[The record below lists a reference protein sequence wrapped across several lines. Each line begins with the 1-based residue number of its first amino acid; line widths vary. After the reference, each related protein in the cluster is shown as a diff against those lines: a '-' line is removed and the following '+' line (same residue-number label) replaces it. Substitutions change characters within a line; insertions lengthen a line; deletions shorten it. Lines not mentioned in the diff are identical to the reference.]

1 MADEFPF
8 EISPMFEG
16 ERVRKDDMYVELA
29 GPKSKGFELVN
40 AVETDEI
47 EDGKFT
53 LIGPDISDMEEGGR
67 YPLAMIYRIA
77 GELVEPDLEAIVE
90 RRNHDFQNYI
100 QGVMHLNQ
108 RYDVWLRINKD
119 SIAKGLN
126 SFEDIAKA
134 TMMLFTNELP
144 FIEKIEATYITD
156 MEKVEEE
163 LAKAMERY
171 AARDERTRNLHDED
185 VDTFYGCSLCQSFA
199 PTSVCVIT
207 PDRIALCGAIN
218 WFDGRAAAKVD
229 PEGPQFPI
237 EKGELLDEI
246 GGEYSGVNEVAQKLS
261 GGEYNRIKIHSF
273 FEFPHTSCGCFEV
286 VGFYMPEVDG
296 IGWVDRDYT
305 GMAPNGLAFSTMAG
319 QTGGGKQVIGFLG
332 VGVNYFRSPKFIQAD
347 GGWNRVVWMP
357 KVLKDK
363 VLADIPAEI
372 VDKVAT
378 EEDAQDLD
386 TLKEFLNEKDH
397 PVVKNWVADEDE
409 EVDEDEESTGTS
421 TAMPVFGM
429 PDPAMQLNIPPM
441 TGGGS
446 GGIKITAGDVP
457 ESSLSAFPSRSNLAM
472 SSSNG
477 TMPATSSPNSCAY
490 LLSRSRFSGVTLLNI
505 TNICR
510 TFRSSSFSMSRIRS
524 AVLSPRLEPSVTTT
538 SSSTSRIIPR
548 LRCSRPAAVSMIT
561 RS

>member
-53 LIGPDISDMEEGGR
+53 LIGPDISDIEEGGR

-246 GGEYSGVNEVAQKLS
+246 GGEYSGVNETAMSLS

-296 IGWVDRDYT
+296 IGWVDRDFT

-357 KVLKDK
+357 KFLKDK

-386 TLKEFLNEKDH
+386 TLKEFLREKDH
-397 PVVKNWVADEDE
+397 PVVKNWGADEDE
-409 EVDEDEESTGTS
+409 EVDEDEQSTGTS
-421 TAMPVFGM
+421 TSMQAFGM
-429 PDPAMQLNIPPM
+429 PDTAMLQNFPPM

-446 GGIKITAGDVP
+446 GGIKITLENAKVSIDKIIL
-457 ESSLSAFPSRSNLAM
+457 SSKK
-472 SSSNG
+472 
-477 TMPATSSPNSCAY
+477 
-490 LLSRSRFSGVTLLNI
+490 
-505 TNICR
+505 
-510 TFRSSSFSMSRIRS
+510 
-524 AVLSPRLEPSVTTT
+524 
-538 SSSTSRIIPR
+538 
-548 LRCSRPAAVSMIT
+548 
-561 RS
+561 

>member
-29 GPKSKGFELVN
+29 GPKSKGFELVT

-53 LIGPDISDMEEGGR
+53 LIGPDISDMEDGGR

-126 SFEDIAKA
+126 SFEHIAKA

-246 GGEYSGVNEVAQKLS
+246 GGEYSGVNETAMSLS

-357 KVLKDK
+357 KFLKDK

-386 TLKEFLNEKDH
+386 TLKEFLKEKDH
-397 PVVKNWVADEDE
+397 PVVKNWGADEDE

-421 TAMPVFGM
+421 TAMPAFGM
-429 PDPAMQLNIPPM
+429 PDPAMLQNLPPM

-446 GGIKITAGDVP
+446 GGIKITLKNAKVSIDKIIL
-457 ESSLSAFPSRSNLAM
+457 SSKK
-472 SSSNG
+472 
-477 TMPATSSPNSCAY
+477 
-490 LLSRSRFSGVTLLNI
+490 
-505 TNICR
+505 
-510 TFRSSSFSMSRIRS
+510 
-524 AVLSPRLEPSVTTT
+524 
-538 SSSTSRIIPR
+538 
-548 LRCSRPAAVSMIT
+548 
-561 RS
+561 

>member
-40 AVETDEI
+40 AVGIDEI

-53 LIGPDISDMEEGGR
+53 LIGPDISGMEEGGR

-126 SFEDIAKA
+126 SFEHIAKA
-134 TMMLFTNELP
+134 TMMLFRNELP

-156 MEKVEEE
+156 IEKVEEE

-237 EKGELLDEI
+237 EKGELLDEM
-246 GGEYSGVNEVAQKLS
+246 GGEYSGVNEIAQKLS

-357 KVLKDK
+357 KILKDK
-363 VLADIPAEI
+363 VLADIPADI

-386 TLKEFLNEKDH
+386 TLKEFLKEKDH
-397 PVVKNWVADEDE
+397 PVVKNWGADEDE

-421 TAMPVFGM
+421 TAMPAFGM
-429 PDPAMQLNIPPM
+429 PDPAMLLNIPPM

-446 GGIKITAGDVP
+446 GGIKITLKNAKVSIDKVIL
-457 ESSLSAFPSRSNLAM
+457 SSKK
-472 SSSNG
+472 
-477 TMPATSSPNSCAY
+477 
-490 LLSRSRFSGVTLLNI
+490 
-505 TNICR
+505 
-510 TFRSSSFSMSRIRS
+510 
-524 AVLSPRLEPSVTTT
+524 
-538 SSSTSRIIPR
+538 
-548 LRCSRPAAVSMIT
+548 
-561 RS
+561 